1 MRWIDDA
8 AVGAVPVLTGLY
20 ASHFLFVPNVSPLSV
35 LRGFYCFLEDLFDI
49 LFMYH
54 AIAFPL
60 LFLYFL
66 WLVIDIDRDEYTV
79 GDKQDFL

>member
-1 MRWIDDA
+1 
-8 AVGAVPVLTGLY
+8 
-20 ASHFLFVPNVSPLSV
+20 
-35 LRGFYCFLEDLFDI
+35 
-49 LFMYH
+49 MYY
-54 AIAFPL
+54 AIALPL

>member
-1 MRWIDDA
+1 MPLI
-8 AVGAVPVLTGLY
+8 
-20 ASHFLFVPNVSPLSV
+20 SCLFRSSISV
-35 LRGFYCFLEDLFDI
+35 LHGFYRFLEDLFDI
-49 LFMYH
+49 LFMYY

-79 GDKQDFL
+79 GDKRDFL